1 MADQP
6 AFFLRKEW
14 QDITVEYG
22 LLESVGD
29 FEFEMPKHAISV
41 AFIPHDRVTWSV
53 DGRKQTTALP
63 AGSAFLYG
71 DREFVW
77 HHREKA
83 SEYVTIYLDPSY
95 LQQTATENE
104 LSAETKLTHR
114 VIFPD
119 PTITQVAHLFKSE
132 LLNAGLAGSLFAES
146 LKNLLTVHLL
156 RHYCESMGELETP
169 QRTSFGG
176 SLDGVKLKQIQDYI
190 EDHLADEITIE
201 AMSSLVPMSQFHF
214 ARAFKAATGETPH
227 KYLTQRR
234 MERAKVLLTVT
245 KLAIAEVSYRVGF
258 SNQSHFTAHFRKAT
272 GVTPK
277 DYRLQC
283 C

>member
-1 MADQP
+1 MTAQP
-6 AFFLRKEW
+6 SLFLKKEW

-29 FEFEMPKHAISV
+29 FEFAMPKHAISV

-53 DGRKQTTALP
+53 DGSKRTTALP

-71 DREFVW
+71 DRDFVW

-83 SEYVTIYLDPSY
+83 SEYVTLYLEPSY
-95 LQQTATENE
+95 LQQTAAENDLPSE
-104 LSAETKLTHR
+104 IRLAHR

-119 PTITQVAHLFKSE
+119 PTITQVAHWFKGE
-132 LLNAGLAGSLFAES
+132 LLNEGLGGTLFADS

-156 RHYCESMGELETP
+156 RNYCESELP
-169 QRTSFGG
+169 QKTLAVSGRT
-176 SLDGVKLKQIQDYI
+176 LDAVKLKQIQDYI
-190 EDHLADEITIE
+190 EEHLAEDIAIE
-201 AMSSLVPMSQFHF
+201 DMAALVPMSQFHF
-214 ARAFKAATGETPH
+214 ARAFKASTGDTPH
-227 KYLTQRR
+227 QYLLQRR

-245 KLAIAEVSYRVGF
+245 QLAIAEIAYRVGF

-277 DYRLQC
+277 NYRLQC
-283 C
+283 S

>member
-1 MADQP
+1 MTEQP
-6 AFFLRKEW
+6 SLFLKKEW
-14 QDITVEYG
+14 QDMTVEYG
-22 LLESVGD
+22 LLESVGN
-29 FEFEMPKHAISV
+29 FEFAMPKHAISV

-53 DGRKQTTALP
+53 DGKKQTTALP

-83 SEYVTIYLDPSY
+83 SEYVTLYLNPNY
-95 LQQTATENE
+95 LKQIAIEND
-104 LSAETKLTHR
+104 LSEETQLTHR

-119 PTITQVAHLFKSE
+119 PTITQVAHWFKGE
-132 LLNAGLAGSLFAES
+132 LLNEGLGGNLFAES

-156 RHYCESMGELETP
+156 RNYCESGMP
-169 QRTSFGG
+169 QKKLVVPGRA
-176 SLDGVKLKQIQDYI
+176 LDAVKLKQIQDYI
-190 EDHLADEITIE
+190 EEHLAEDMAIE
-201 AMSSLVPMSQFHF
+201 DMAALVPMSQFHF

-227 KYLTQRR
+227 KYLIQRR

-245 KLAIAEVSYRVGF
+245 QLAIAEVAYRVGF
-258 SNQSHFTAHFRKAT
+258 SNQSHFTTHFRKAT

-283 C
+283 S

>member
-1 MADQP
+1 MTDQP
-6 AFFLRKEW
+6 SLLLKKEW
-14 QDITVEYG
+14 PDITVEYG

-29 FEFEMPKHAISV
+29 FEFAMPKHAISV

-53 DGRKQTTALP
+53 DGTKQTTALP

-83 SEYVTIYLDPSY
+83 SEYVTLYLDPQY
-95 LQQTATENE
+95 LQQTAIEAE
-104 LSAETKLTHR
+104 LPADTRLTHR

-119 PTITQVAHLFKSE
+119 PTITQVAHWFKGE
-132 LLNAGLAGSLFAES
+132 LLNEGLGGTLFAQS
-146 LKNLLTVHLL
+146 LKNLLAVYLL
-156 RHYCESMGELETP
+156 RHYCESGTP
-169 QRTSFGG
+169 PKKLVVPGRA
-176 SLDGVKLKQIQDYI
+176 LDAVKLKQIQDYI
-190 EDHLADEITIE
+190 EVHLSEDIAIE
-201 AMSSLVPMSQFHF
+201 DMAALVPMSQFHF

-227 KYLTQRR
+227 QYLIQRR
-234 MERAKVLLTVT
+234 LERAKVLLTVT
-245 KLAIAEVSYRVGF
+245 QLASAEVAYRVGF

-277 DYRLQC
+277 EYRLQC
-283 C
+283 G

>member
-1 MADQP
+1 MADLP
-6 AFFLRKEW
+6 SLFLKKEW

-29 FEFEMPKHAISV
+29 FEFAMPKHAISV
-41 AFIPHDRVTWSV
+41 AFIPHERVTWSV
-53 DGRKQTTALP
+53 DGKKQTAALP

-83 SEYVTIYLDPSY
+83 SEYVTLYLDSDY
-95 LQQTATENE
+95 LKQTAVEND
-104 LSAETKLTHR
+104 LPAKTRLTHR
-114 VIFPD
+114 VVFPD
-119 PTITQVAHLFKSE
+119 PTITQVAHWFKGE
-132 LLNAGLAGSLFAES
+132 LLNEGLGGNLFADS

-156 RHYCESMGELETP
+156 RNYCESGTP
-169 QRTSFGG
+169 HQKLVVPGRAF
-176 SLDGVKLKQIQDYI
+176 DAVKLKQIQDYI
-190 EDHLADEITIE
+190 EEHLAEDIAIE
-201 AMSSLVPMSQFHF
+201 DMAALVPMSQFHF

-227 KYLTQRR
+227 KYLIQRR

-245 KLAIAEVSYRVGF
+245 PLAIAEVAYRVGF
-258 SNQSHFTAHFRKAT
+258 SNQSHFTTHFRKAT

-277 DYRLQC
+277 AYRSQC
-283 C
+283 S

>member
-1 MADQP
+1 MTEQP
-6 AFFLRKEW
+6 SLFLKKEW
-14 QDITVEYG
+14 QNITVEYG

-29 FEFEMPKHAISV
+29 FEFAMPKHAISV

-53 DGRKQTTALP
+53 DGKKQTTALP

-83 SEYVTIYLDPSY
+83 SEYVTLYLDPDY
-95 LQQTATENE
+95 LKQTAVENE
-104 LSAETKLTHR
+104 LPAETQLSHR

-119 PTITQVAHLFKSE
+119 PTITQVAHWFKGE
-132 LLNAGLAGSLFAES
+132 LLNEGLGGNLFAQS

-156 RHYCESMGELETP
+156 RNYCESGMLQKKLVVPG
-169 QRTSFGG
+169 RA
-176 SLDGVKLKQIQDYI
+176 LDAVKLKQIQDYI
-190 EDHLADEITIE
+190 EEHLEEDIAIE
-201 AMSSLVPMSQFHF
+201 DMAALVPMSQFHF
-214 ARAFKAATGETPH
+214 ARAFKAAIGETPH
-227 KYLTQRR
+227 KYLIQRR

-245 KLAIAEVSYRVGF
+245 QLAIAEIAYRVGF
-258 SNQSHFTAHFRKAT
+258 SNQSHFTTHFRKAT

-283 C
+283 S

>member
-1 MADQP
+1 MTERP
-6 AFFLRKEW
+6 SLFLKKEW

-29 FEFEMPKHAISV
+29 FEFAMPKHAISV

-53 DGRKQTTALP
+53 DGKKQTTALP
-63 AGSAFLYG
+63 AGSTFLYG

-83 SEYVTIYLDPSY
+83 SEYVTLYLDPNY
-95 LQQTATENE
+95 LKQTAIENE
-104 LSAETKLTHR
+104 LSSETKLAHR

-119 PTITQVAHLFKSE
+119 PTITQVAHLFKGE
-132 LLNAGLAGSLFAES
+132 LLNEGLGGNLFAES

-156 RHYCESMGELETP
+156 RNYWESEIQQKKLAVPGNA
-169 QRTSFGG
+169 
-176 SLDGVKLKQIQDYI
+176 LDAVKLRQIQDYI
-190 EDHLADEITIE
+190 EDHLAEDISIE
-201 AMSSLVPMSQFHF
+201 DMAALIPMSQFHF
-214 ARAFKAATGETPH
+214 ARAFKTATGETPH

-234 MERAKVLLTVT
+234 IERAKVFLTVT
-245 KLAIAEVSYRVGF
+245 KLAIAEVAYQVGF

>member
-1 MADQP
+1 MTKQP
-6 AFFLRKEW
+6 SLFLKKEW

-29 FEFEMPKHAISV
+29 FEFAMPKHAISV

-53 DGRKQTTALP
+53 DGKKQTTALP

-71 DREFVW
+71 DCEFVW

-83 SEYVTIYLDPSY
+83 SEYVTLYLDPDY
-95 LQQTATENE
+95 LKQTAIENE
-104 LSAETKLTHR
+104 LPEETRLTHR

-119 PTITQVAHLFKSE
+119 PTITQVAHWFKGE
-132 LLNAGLAGSLFAES
+132 LLNEGLGGNLFAQS

-156 RHYCESMGELETP
+156 RNYCESGMP
-169 QRTSFGG
+169 QKKLVVPGRA
-176 SLDGVKLKQIQDYI
+176 LDAVKLKQIQDYI
-190 EDHLADEITIE
+190 EEHLAENIAIE
-201 AMSSLVPMSQFHF
+201 DMAALVPMSQFHF

-227 KYLTQRR
+227 KYLIQRR

-245 KLAIAEVSYRVGF
+245 QLAIAEVAYRVGF
-258 SNQSHFTAHFRKAT
+258 SSQSHFTTHFRKAT

-283 C
+283 S

>member
-1 MADQP
+1 MTEQP
-6 AFFLRKEW
+6 SLFLKKEW

-29 FEFEMPKHAISV
+29 FEFAMPKHAISV

-53 DGRKQTTALP
+53 DGKKQTTPLP

-83 SEYVTIYLDPSY
+83 SEYVTLYLDPEY
-95 LQQTATENE
+95 LKQTAVENE
-104 LSAETKLTHR
+104 LLAETQLSHR

-119 PTITQVAHLFKSE
+119 PTITQVAHWFKGE
-132 LLNAGLAGSLFAES
+132 LLNEGLGGNLFAQS

-156 RHYCESMGELETP
+156 RNYCESGMLQKKLVVPG
-169 QRTSFGG
+169 RA
-176 SLDGVKLKQIQDYI
+176 LDAVKLKQIQDYI
-190 EDHLADEITIE
+190 EEHLEEDIAIE
-201 AMSSLVPMSQFHF
+201 DMAALVPMSQFHF
-214 ARAFKAATGETPH
+214 ARAFKAAIGETPH
-227 KYLTQRR
+227 KYLIQRR

-245 KLAIAEVSYRVGF
+245 QLAIAEVAYRVGF
-258 SNQSHFTAHFRKAT
+258 SNQSHFTTHFRKAT

-283 C
+283 S

>member
-1 MADQP
+1 MTEQP
-6 AFFLRKEW
+6 SLSLKKDW

-29 FEFEMPKHAISV
+29 FEFAMPKHAISV
-41 AFIPHDRVTWSV
+41 AFIPHERVIWSV
-53 DGRKQTTALP
+53 DGKKQTTALP

-83 SEYVTIYLDPSY
+83 SEYVTLYLDPQHR
-95 LQQTATENE
+95 QQIALEND
-104 LSAETKLTHR
+104 LPAETKLTHR

-119 PTITQVAHLFKSE
+119 PTITQVAHWFKGE
-132 LLNAGLAGSLFAES
+132 LLNEGLGGNLFAES
-146 LKNLLTVHLL
+146 LKNLLTIHLL
-156 RHYCESMGELETP
+156 RHYCESGRP
-169 QRTSFGG
+169 QQKLVVPGRA
-176 SLDGVKLKQIQDYI
+176 LDAVKLKQVQDYI
-190 EDHLADEITIE
+190 EEHLAEDIAID
-201 AMSSLVPMSQFHF
+201 AMAALIPMSQFHF
-214 ARAFKAATGETPH
+214 ARAFKASMGETPH
-227 KYLTQRR
+227 KYLIQRR

-245 KLAIAEVSYRVGF
+245 QLAIAEVAYRVGF

>member
-1 MADQP
+1 MTEQP
-6 AFFLRKEW
+6 SLFLKKEW

-22 LLESVGD
+22 LLESVGN
-29 FEFEMPKHAISV
+29 FEFAMPKHSISV

-53 DGRKQTTALP
+53 DGKKQTTALP

-83 SEYVTIYLDPSY
+83 SEYVTLYLDPDY
-95 LQQTATENE
+95 LKQIAIENE
-104 LSAETKLTHR
+104 LSEETQLTHR

-119 PTITQVAHLFKSE
+119 PTITQVAHWFKGE
-132 LLNAGLAGSLFAES
+132 LLNEGLGGNLFAQS

-156 RHYCESMGELETP
+156 RNYCESGISQKKLVVP
-169 QRTSFGG
+169 GRA
-176 SLDGVKLKQIQDYI
+176 LDAVKLKQIQDYI
-190 EDHLADEITIE
+190 EEHLAEDIAIE
-201 AMSSLVPMSQFHF
+201 DMAALVPMSQFHF
-214 ARAFKAATGETPH
+214 ARAFKSAMGETPH
-227 KYLTQRR
+227 KYLIQRR

-245 KLAIAEVSYRVGF
+245 QLTIAEVAYRVGF
-258 SNQSHFTAHFRKAT
+258 SNQSHFTTHFRKAT

-283 C
+283 S

>member
-6 AFFLRKEW
+6 AVFLKKEW

-29 FEFEMPKHAISV
+29 FEFAMPKHAISV

-53 DGRKQTTALP
+53 DGKKQTTALP
-63 AGSAFLYG
+63 AGSTFLYG

-83 SEYVTIYLDPSY
+83 SEYVTIYLDPNY
-95 LQQTATENE
+95 LRQTAIENE

-119 PTITQVAHLFKSE
+119 PTITQVAHLFKGE
-132 LLNAGLAGSLFAES
+132 LLNQGLAGNLFAES
-146 LKNLLTVHLL
+146 LKNLLAVHLL
-156 RHYCESMGELETP
+156 RHYCEAGIP
-169 QRTSFGG
+169 QQKLALPNSG
-176 SLDGVKLKQIQDYI
+176 LDAVKLKQIQDYI
-190 EDHLADEITIE
+190 EDHLAEEIAIE
-201 AMSSLVPMSQFHF
+201 DMAALVPMSQFHF

-245 KLAIAEVSYRVGF
+245 KLAIAEVAYRVGF
-258 SNQSHFTAHFRKAT
+258 SNQSHFTAHFRKTT
-272 GVTPK
+272 GMTPK

>member
-1 MADQP
+1 MTEQP
-6 AFFLRKEW
+6 SLFLKKEW

-29 FEFEMPKHAISV
+29 FEFAMPKHAISV

-53 DGRKQTTALP
+53 DGKKQTTALP

-83 SEYVTIYLDPSY
+83 SEYVTLYLDPDY
-95 LQQTATENE
+95 LKQTAVENE
-104 LSAETKLTHR
+104 LPAETQLSHR

-119 PTITQVAHLFKSE
+119 PTITQVAHWFKGE
-132 LLNAGLAGSLFAES
+132 LLNEGLGGNLFAQS

-156 RHYCESMGELETP
+156 RNYCESGMLQKKLVVPG
-169 QRTSFGG
+169 RA
-176 SLDGVKLKQIQDYI
+176 LDAVKLKQIQDYI
-190 EDHLADEITIE
+190 EEHLEEDIAIE
-201 AMSSLVPMSQFHF
+201 DMAALVPMSQFHF
-214 ARAFKAATGETPH
+214 ARAFKAAIGETPH
-227 KYLTQRR
+227 KYLIQRR

-245 KLAIAEVSYRVGF
+245 QLAIAEIAYRVGF
-258 SNQSHFTAHFRKAT
+258 SNQSHFTTHFRKAT

-283 C
+283 S

>member
-6 AFFLRKEW
+6 SLFLKKEW

-29 FEFEMPKHAISV
+29 FEFAMPKHAISV

-53 DGRKQTTALP
+53 DGTKQTTALP

-83 SEYVTIYLDPSY
+83 SEYVTLYLDPDH
-95 LQQTATENE
+95 LKQTAIENN
-104 LSAETKLTHR
+104 LPAETQLTHR

-119 PTITQVAHLFKSE
+119 PTITQVAHWFKGE
-132 LLNAGLAGSLFAES
+132 LLNEGLGGNLFAES

-156 RHYCESMGELETP
+156 RHYCESATP
-169 QRTSFGG
+169 QKKLIVPGRA
-176 SLDGVKLKQIQDYI
+176 LDAVKLKQIQDYI
-190 EDHLADEITIE
+190 EEHLAEDIAIE
-201 AMSSLVPMSQFHF
+201 DMAALVPMSQFHF
-214 ARAFKAATGETPH
+214 ARAFKTAMGETPH
-227 KYLTQRR
+227 KYLIQRR

-245 KLAIAEVSYRVGF
+245 QLAIAEVAYRVGF

>member
-1 MADQP
+1 MTEQP
-6 AFFLRKEW
+6 SLFLKKEW

-29 FEFEMPKHAISV
+29 FEFAMPKHAISV

-53 DGRKQTTALP
+53 DGKKQTAALP

-83 SEYVTIYLDPSY
+83 SEYVTLYLDPHY
-95 LQQTATENE
+95 LKQTATEND
-104 LSAETKLTHR
+104 LPVETRLTHR

-119 PTITQVAHLFKSE
+119 PTITQVAHWFKGE
-132 LLNAGLAGSLFAES
+132 LLNEGLGGNLFAES

-156 RHYCESMGELETP
+156 RHYCESGTP
-169 QRTSFGG
+169 QKKLVVPGRA
-176 SLDGVKLKQIQDYI
+176 LDAVKLKQIQDYI
-190 EDHLADEITIE
+190 EEHLAEDIAIE
-201 AMSSLVPMSQFHF
+201 DMAALVPMSQFHF

-227 KYLTQRR
+227 KYLIQRR

-245 KLAIAEVSYRVGF
+245 QLAIAEVAYRVGF

-283 C
+283 S

>member
-1 MADQP
+1 M
-6 AFFLRKEW
+6 
-14 QDITVEYG
+14 TVEYG
-22 LLESVGD
+22 LLESVGN
-29 FEFEMPKHAISV
+29 FEFAMPKHAISV

-53 DGRKQTTALP
+53 DGKKQTTALP

-83 SEYVTIYLDPSY
+83 SEYVTLYLNPNY
-95 LQQTATENE
+95 LKQIAIEND
-104 LSAETKLTHR
+104 LSEETQLTHR

-119 PTITQVAHLFKSE
+119 PTITQVAHWFKGE
-132 LLNAGLAGSLFAES
+132 LLNEGLGGNLFAES

-156 RHYCESMGELETP
+156 RNYCESGMP
-169 QRTSFGG
+169 QKKLVVPGRA
-176 SLDGVKLKQIQDYI
+176 LDAVKLKQIQDYI
-190 EDHLADEITIE
+190 EEHLAEDMAIE
-201 AMSSLVPMSQFHF
+201 DMAALVPMSQFHF

-227 KYLTQRR
+227 KYLIQRR

-245 KLAIAEVSYRVGF
+245 QLAIAEVAYRVGF
-258 SNQSHFTAHFRKAT
+258 SNQSHFTTHFRKAT

-283 C
+283 S

>member
-1 MADQP
+1 MTEQP
-6 AFFLRKEW
+6 SLFLKKEW

-29 FEFEMPKHAISV
+29 FEFAMPKHAISV

-53 DGRKQTTALP
+53 DGKKQTAALP

-83 SEYVTIYLDPSY
+83 SEYVTLYLDPEY
-95 LQQTATENE
+95 LKQTAVENE
-104 LSAETKLTHR
+104 LLAETQLSHR

-119 PTITQVAHLFKSE
+119 PTITQVAHWFKGE
-132 LLNAGLAGSLFAES
+132 LLNEGLGGNLFAQS

-156 RHYCESMGELETP
+156 RNYCESGMLQKKLVVPG
-169 QRTSFGG
+169 RA
-176 SLDGVKLKQIQDYI
+176 LDAVKLKQIQDYI
-190 EDHLADEITIE
+190 EEHLEEDIAIE
-201 AMSSLVPMSQFHF
+201 DMAALVPMSQFHF
-214 ARAFKAATGETPH
+214 ARAFKAAIGETPH
-227 KYLTQRR
+227 KYLIQRR

-245 KLAIAEVSYRVGF
+245 QLAIAEVAYRVGF
-258 SNQSHFTAHFRKAT
+258 SNQSHFTTHFRKAT

-283 C
+283 S

>member
-1 MADQP
+1 M
-6 AFFLRKEW
+6 
-14 QDITVEYG
+14 EYG
-22 LLESVGD
+22 LLESVGN
-29 FEFEMPKHAISV
+29 FEFAMPKHAISV

-53 DGRKQTTALP
+53 DGKKQTTTLP

-77 HHREKA
+77 HQREKA
-83 SEYVTIYLDPSY
+83 SEYVTLYLDPDY
-95 LQQTATENE
+95 LKQIAIEND
-104 LSAETKLTHR
+104 LSEEARLTHR

-119 PTITQVAHLFKSE
+119 PTITQVAHWFKGE
-132 LLNAGLAGSLFAES
+132 LLNEGLGGSLFAES

-156 RHYCESMGELETP
+156 RNYCESGMRQKKLVVPG
-169 QRTSFGG
+169 RA
-176 SLDGVKLKQIQDYI
+176 LDAVKLKQIQDYI
-190 EDHLADEITIE
+190 EEHLAEDIAIE
-201 AMSSLVPMSQFHF
+201 AMAALVPMSQFHF

-227 KYLTQRR
+227 KYLIQRR

-245 KLAIAEVSYRVGF
+245 QLAIAEVAYRVGF
-258 SNQSHFTAHFRKAT
+258 SNQSHFTTHFRKAT

-283 C
+283 I

>member
-1 MADQP
+1 MTEQP
-6 AFFLRKEW
+6 SLFLKKEW

-22 LLESVGD
+22 LLESVGN
-29 FEFEMPKHAISV
+29 FEFAMPKHAISV

-53 DGRKQTTALP
+53 DGKKQTTALP

-83 SEYVTIYLDPSY
+83 SEYVTLYLNPNY
-95 LQQTATENE
+95 LKQIAIEND
-104 LSAETKLTHR
+104 LSEETQLTHR

-119 PTITQVAHLFKSE
+119 PTITQVAHWFKGE
-132 LLNAGLAGSLFAES
+132 LLNEGLGGNLFAES

-156 RHYCESMGELETP
+156 RNYCESGMP
-169 QRTSFGG
+169 QKKLVVPGRA
-176 SLDGVKLKQIQDYI
+176 LDAVKLKQIQDYI
-190 EDHLADEITIE
+190 EEHLAEDISIE
-201 AMSSLVPMSQFHF
+201 DMAALVPMSQFHF
-214 ARAFKAATGETPH
+214 ARAFKAATRETPH
-227 KYLTQRR
+227 KYLIQRR

-245 KLAIAEVSYRVGF
+245 QLAIAEVAYRVGF
-258 SNQSHFTAHFRKAT
+258 SNQSHFTTHFRKAT

-283 C
+283 S